1 MNFIIV
7 FYLIRYEVGKI
18 FEYYVIEMMKCIK
31 FLLNMDERI
40 SNNFYRV
47 LIIFVSFYCFVMR

>member
-1 MNFIIV
+1 MNCIVV
-7 FYLIRYEVGKI
+7 FYLIRYGVGKI
-18 FEYYVIEMMKCIK
+18 FEKYVIEMMKCIK
-31 FLLNMDERI
+31 FLLNMDESI

>member
-1 MNFIIV
+1 MNCIIV

-31 FLLNMDERI
+31 FLLNMDESI

-47 LIIFVSFYCFVMR
+47 LIIFVCFYCFVMR

>member
-1 MNFIIV
+1 MNCIIV

-18 FEYYVIEMMKCIK
+18 FDYYVVEMMKCIK
-31 FLLNMDERI
+31 FLLNMDESI

-47 LIIFVSFYCFVMR
+47 LIIFVSFYCFLMR